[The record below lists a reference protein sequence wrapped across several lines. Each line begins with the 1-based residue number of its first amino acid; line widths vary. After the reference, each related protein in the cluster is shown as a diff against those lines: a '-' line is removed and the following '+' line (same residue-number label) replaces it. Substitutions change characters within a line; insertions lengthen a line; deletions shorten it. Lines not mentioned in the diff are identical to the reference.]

1 MNHKDYK
8 RNGQYWDIFDSE
20 TSQIWYKDIG
30 NALALQKADWAEQ
43 DIADGFANYYRT
55 YAYLQA
61 QIDNTPL
68 TTHAARLPKS
78 RN

>member
-30 NALALQKADWAEQ
+30 NALALQKADWANQ
-43 DIADGFANYYRT
+43 DIADGFAN
-55 YAYLQA
+55 L
-61 QIDNTPL
+61 
-68 TTHAARLPKS
+68 
-78 RN
+78 